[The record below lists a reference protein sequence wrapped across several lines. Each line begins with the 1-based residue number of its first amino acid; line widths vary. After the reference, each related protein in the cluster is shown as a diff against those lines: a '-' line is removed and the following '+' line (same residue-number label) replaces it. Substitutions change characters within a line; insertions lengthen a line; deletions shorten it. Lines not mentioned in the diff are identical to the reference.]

1 MVRKRMAALLQR
13 NPLLNHVATLLSG
26 NIIAQIIQLVLMIFI
41 ARLYSVEDRG
51 LFAVYGSVTAV
62 VISIAA
68 FRYDTAIVLPKSDA
82 LARVLHSLARR
93 SIMVS
98 AALSSIVCL
107 ALTQWF
113 ETTYHSTELTRWLW
127 FSGVT
132 VFLAAEVANI
142 QFWLTRMSRFKDMA
156 LNRVIQTFT
165 VAGSQLLLALIFG
178 PSLSMLLIATLVGQ
192 LVTLITLGFRVK
204 ELWRPAPK
212 PSFQIRRAAREYW
225 RMPAFNG
232 PNVLVDS
239 VRNAGISLLIGGYAV
254 ASLGQFNLAWA
265 SMQMPVALLA
275 GSISQVFYKKL
286 STVKPGEMTPL
297 IRFTATR
304 GLLLAV
310 VPFVLIFFMAPW
322 LFTLVFG
329 AKWAEAGIFAQSLVP
344 WLMMT
349 VVTSP
354 ISTVFVVTNTQ
365 HWMLVFGVAYCV
377 VPLLWLWLSP
387 LELLPSM
394 FVLGGIMAI
403 FLGFMLIMSLFAAAR
418 YDRPLDRKNS

>member
-1 MVRKRMAALLQR
+1 MVRKRVSALFQR
-13 NPLLNHVATLLSG
+13 NPLLRHVVTLLSG
-26 NIIAQIIQLVLMIFI
+26 NLVAQAIQLVLMIFI

-62 VISIAA
+62 AISIAA
-68 FRYDTAIVLPKSDA
+68 LRYDSAIVLPKSDA

-93 SIMVS
+93 SILVCS
-98 AALSSIVCL
+98 ALCSIVCL

-113 ETTYHSTELTRWLW
+113 EATYHSTELTRWLW

-132 VFLAAEVANI
+132 VFLAAEVANTV
-142 QFWLTRMSRFKDMA
+142 FWLTRMTRFKDMA
-156 LNRVIQTFT
+156 LNRVIQTLT

-178 PSLSMLLIATLVGQ
+178 PSLSMLLIASLVGQ
-192 LVTLITLGFRVK
+192 LITLITLGLRVK

-212 PSFQIRRAAREYW
+212 PSFQLRHAAREYW
-225 RMPAFNG
+225 RMPVFNG
-232 PNVLVDS
+232 PNVLVDAI
-239 VRNAGISLLIGGYAV
+239 RNAGINLLIGGYAV

-275 GSISQVFYKKL
+275 GSIAQVFYKKL
-286 STVKPGEMTPL
+286 STVRPGEMTPL

-304 GLLLAV
+304 GLALAV
-310 VPFVLIFFMAPW
+310 GPFVLIFLLAPW
-322 LFTLVFG
+322 VFTLVFG
-329 AKWAEAGIFAQSLVP
+329 EKWAEAGVFAQSLVP

-365 HWMLVFGVAYCV
+365 HWMLAFGVVYCV

-387 LELLPSM
+387 LPLLPSM
-394 FVLGGIMAI
+394 FVLGGIMAV
-403 FLGFMLIMSLFAAAR
+403 FLMGMLVLSLFAAAR
-418 YDRPLDRKNS
+418 YDRTQVQKDS

>member
-1 MVRKRMAALLQR
+1 MTALFRR

-26 NIIAQIIQLVLMIFI
+26 NLIAQAIQLILMIFI

-62 VISIAA
+62 AISIAA
-68 FRYDTAIVLPKSDA
+68 FRYDAAIVLPKSDA

-98 AALSSIVCL
+98 AAITSIVCL

-113 ETTYHSTELTRWLW
+113 EATYQSAELTHWLW
-127 FSGVT
+127 LSGVT
-132 VFLAAEVANI
+132 VFLAAEVANTL
-142 QFWLTRMSRFKDMA
+142 FWLTRMSRFKDMA
-156 LNRVIQTFT
+156 VNRVIQTFT

-178 PSLSMLLIATLVGQ
+178 PSLSMLLIASLVGQ
-192 LVTLITLGFRVK
+192 LITLITLGFRVK
-204 ELWRPAPK
+204 ELWKPAPR
-212 PSFQIRRAAREYW
+212 PSFQIRHAAREYW

-232 PNVLVDS
+232 PNILVDAI
-239 VRNAGISLLIGGYAV
+239 RNAGINLLIGGYAI
-254 ASLGQFNLAWA
+254 ASLGQFNLAWT

-286 STVKPGEMTPL
+286 STVRPGEMSPL
-297 IRFTATR
+297 IRFTAIR
-304 GLLLAV
+304 GLALAV
-310 VPFVLIFFMAPW
+310 GPFVLIFFLAPW
-322 LFTLVFG
+322 IFTLVFG

-365 HWMLVFGVAYCV
+365 HWMLVFGIVYCV

-387 LELLPSM
+387 LPLLPSM
-394 FVLGGIMAI
+394 FVLGGIMAV
-403 FLGFMLIMSLFAAAR
+403 FLGGMLVMSLFAAAR
-418 YDRPLDRKNS
+418 YDRTQFRKDS